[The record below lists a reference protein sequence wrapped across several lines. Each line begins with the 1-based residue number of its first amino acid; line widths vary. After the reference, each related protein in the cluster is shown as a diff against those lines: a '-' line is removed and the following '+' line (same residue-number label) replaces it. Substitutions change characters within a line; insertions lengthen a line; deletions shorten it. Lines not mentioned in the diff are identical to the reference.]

1 MESTGAANRSSD
13 QNLSDVKPN
22 GIELRSFI
30 EDIRR
35 NHPEEVLTI
44 SREVDPRF
52 EITALVVKLEQERR
66 FPILIFENV
75 RGSKFSVVTNVHA
88 SRRRLASAIGSEPRS
103 AVANYL
109 KRIERRIPPKEVTS
123 GPVKEV
129 ILSSEQVDLRAIP
142 QIVHHQDDAGPYLTA
157 AVTLARDPLSGRLN
171 CSFNRLMFLDK
182 NHTSIHLTLAKHLW
196 EFYSNA
202 EKMKQPL
209 QVAVILGAHPAWSL
223 GALNIGSIDEEE
235 FYLMGSLAGA
245 AMDVV
250 GAETMDLKVPAHAEM
265 ILEGEI
271 LPFERVDE
279 GPFGEFTGY
288 SLGSRKREV
297 FHVKAITHR
306 KNAFLHD
313 IAVGHLDHLLL
324 STIPMEA
331 NLFRAVKAMVPSVKA
346 VRIPAPFTVYVSIEK
361 KTEGQGKNAI
371 LAVLGADM
379 YMKHVI
385 VVDHDIDIFND
396 QRVQWAVGT
405 RCQADRDVM
414 IVSNVGGSDLDPSDL
429 KDGVTAKM
437 GIDATA
443 KPLLGSFTPK
453 HRVPKAVF
461 DRLDLTD
468 VVPGSWLTQK
478 EGKR

>member
-1 MESTGAANRSSD
+1 MND
-13 QNLSDVKPN
+13 
-22 GIELRSFI
+22 LRSFI
-30 EDIRR
+30 ENVRR
-35 NHPEEVLTI
+35 EFPDEILTI
-44 SREVDPRF
+44 SKEVDPRF
-52 EITALVVKLEQERR
+52 EITALVAKLEQERR
-66 FPILIFENV
+66 FPILVFEKV
-75 RGSKFSVVTNVHA
+75 KGTKFPVVTNVHA
-88 SRRRLASAIGSEPRS
+88 GRRRLASAIGGEPRT

-109 KRIERRIPPKEVTS
+109 RRIEHPIPPKEVAT
-123 GPVKEV
+123 GPVKDV
-129 ILSSEQVDLRAIP
+129 VLKGEQVDLRTMP

-157 AVTLARDPLSGRLN
+157 GITLAQDPISGRLN
-171 CSFNRLMFLDK
+171 CSFNRLMLIDK

-196 EFYSNA
+196 EFYTNA
-202 EKMKQPL
+202 EKLKQPL
-209 QVAVILGAHPAWSL
+209 KLAVILGAHPAWSL

-235 FYLMGSLAGA
+235 FYLMGSLAGEP
-245 AMDVV
+245 MEVV
-250 GAETMDLKVPAHAEM
+250 PAETMDLKVPARAEI

-297 FHVKAITHR
+297 FHVKAVTHR
-306 KNAFLHD
+306 KDAWLQD
-313 IAVGHLDHLLL
+313 ISVGHIDHLLL

-331 NLFRAVKAMVPSVKA
+331 NLYRSVRAMVPSVKG

-371 LAVLGADM
+371 LAILGSDL
-379 YMKHVI
+379 YIKHVI

-414 IVSNVGGSDLDPSDL
+414 IISHVGGSDLDPSNL

-443 KPLLGSFTPK
+443 KPRLDTFTPR
-453 HRVPKAVF
+453 HRVAKDVF
-461 DRLDLTD
+461 DRLDLKD
-468 VVPGSWLTQK
+468 FVPASWLAQK
-478 EGKR
+478 DGKR

>member
-1 MESTGAANRSSD
+1 MDTATTSTSSNGARVSQASPSPAD
-13 QNLSDVKPN
+13 
-22 GIELRSFI
+22 LRGFI
-30 EDIRR
+30 EKIRAES
-35 NHPEEVLTI
+35 PDDVLTI
-44 SREVDPRF
+44 SKEVDPRF
-52 EITALVVKLEQERR
+52 EITALTVKLEQQRR

-75 RGSKFSVVTNVHA
+75 KGSEFPVVTNVHA

-103 AVANYL
+103 AVASYL
-109 KRIERRIPPKEVTS
+109 KRIERRIPPKEVAT

-129 ILSSEQVDLRAIP
+129 ILKDDRIDLRTLP

-196 EFYSNA
+196 EFYTNA
-202 EKMKQPL
+202 EKLKQPL

-235 FYLMGSLAGA
+235 YYLMGALAGE
-245 AMDVV
+245 AMEVV
-250 GAETMDLKVPAHAEM
+250 PAETLDLKVPARAEL

-306 KNAFLHD
+306 TGAFLHD

-331 NLFRAVKAMVPSVKA
+331 NLFRCVRAMVPSVKA

-361 KTEGQGKNAI
+361 KTEGQGKSAI
-371 LAVLGADM
+371 LAALGADM

-385 VVDHDIDIFND
+385 VVDHDIDIFDD

-414 IVSNVGGSDLDPSDL
+414 IVSNVGGSDLDPSNL
-429 KDGVTAKM
+429 TDGVTAKM

-443 KPLLGSFTPK
+443 KPRLDAFTPR
-453 HRVPKAVF
+453 HRVAKDVL
-461 DRLDLTD
+461 DRVDLKEF
-468 VVPGSWLTQK
+468 VPASWLAQK
-478 EGKR
+478 DSKR

>member
-1 MESTGAANRSSD
+1 MTD
-13 QNLSDVKPN
+13 
-22 GIELRSFI
+22 LRSFL
-30 EDIRR
+30 ENVRQQS
-35 NHPEEVLTI
+35 PEEILTI
-44 SREVDPRF
+44 TKEVDARF
-52 EITALVVKLEQERR
+52 EITALVAKLEQEKR
-66 FPILIFENV
+66 FPVLLFENV
-75 RGSKFSVVTNVHA
+75 KGTKFPVVTNVHA
-88 SRRRLASAIGSEPRS
+88 SRRRLTAAIGSDPRA

-109 KRIERRIPPKEVTS
+109 CRIAHPLAPREVST

-129 ILSSEQVDLRAIP
+129 VLTGDQVDLNALP
-142 QIVHHQDDAGPYLTA
+142 QIVHHEADAGPYMTA
-157 AVTLARDPLSGRLN
+157 GITLARDPLSGRLN
-171 CSFNRLMFLDK
+171 CSFNRLMSVDK

-196 EFYSNA
+196 EFYTNA
-202 EKMKQPL
+202 EKRNESLP
-209 QVAVILGAHPAWSL
+209 VAVILGAHPAWSL

-235 FYLMGSLAGA
+235 LYLMGALAGEPVE
-245 AMDVV
+245 VV
-250 GAETMDLKVPAHAEM
+250 PAETMDLKVPARAEI

-271 LPFERVDE
+271 LPFERINE

-288 SLGSRKREV
+288 SLGSRQRELFKV
-297 FHVKAITHR
+297 NAITHR
-306 KNAFLHD
+306 KDAVFHD
-313 IAVGHLDHLLL
+313 ITVGHFDHLLL

-331 NLFRAVKAMVPSVKA
+331 NIFRCVKAMVPSVKA
-346 VRIPAPFTVYVSIEK
+346 VRIPAPFTVYIAIEK

-371 LAVLGADM
+371 LAALGADM

-443 KPLLGSFTPK
+443 KPLLDSFTPR
-453 HRVPKAVF
+453 HRVPKSVF
-461 DRLDLTD
+461 DRLDLKD
-468 VVPGSWLTQK
+468 YVPAAWLAQK
-478 EGKR
+478 DGKR

>member
-1 MESTGAANRSSD
+1 MDAARAAKLSSREI
-13 QNLSDVKPN
+13 LSEAKPN
-22 GIELRSFI
+22 VTDLRSFI
-30 EDIRR
+30 EKVRR
-35 NHPEEVLTI
+35 ESPEDVLTI
-44 SREVDPRF
+44 SKEVDPRF
-52 EITALVVKLEQERR
+52 EITALVVKLEEERR

-75 RGSKFSVVTNVHA
+75 KGTKFPVVTNVHA
-88 SRRRLASAIGSEPRS
+88 SRRRLAAAIGSEPRR
-103 AVANYL
+103 AVASYL
-109 KRIERRIPPKEVTS
+109 KRIERPIPPKEVDT

-129 ILSSEQVDLRAIP
+129 ILKSDQVDLHAIP

-171 CSFNRLMFLDK
+171 CSFNRLMSIDK

-196 EFYSNA
+196 EFYTNA
-202 EKMKQPL
+202 EKLKQPL
-209 QVAVILGAHPAWSL
+209 ELAVILGAHPAWSL

-235 FYLMGSLAGA
+235 FYLMGALASE
-245 AMDVV
+245 AMEVV
-250 GAETMDLKVPAHAEM
+250 PAETMDLKVPARAEM

-306 KNAFLHD
+306 KDAFLHD

-331 NLFRAVKAMVPSVKA
+331 NLFRSVKAMVPSVKA

-371 LAVLGADM
+371 LAVLGADL

-414 IVSNVGGSDLDPSDL
+414 IVSNVGGSDLDPSDS

-443 KPLLGSFTPK
+443 KPRLDSFTPR
-453 HRVPKAVF
+453 HRVPQDVF
-461 DRLDLTD
+461 ERVDLKD
-468 VVPGSWLTQK
+468 FVPSSWLTQK
-478 EGKR
+478 QGKR

>member
-1 MESTGAANRSSD
+1 MSTAKAARLTNQEISSPANRD
-13 QNLSDVKPN
+13 AA
-22 GIELRSFI
+22 ELRSFI
-30 EDIRR
+30 ERVR
-35 NHPEEVLTI
+35 QEHPEEVLTI
-44 SREVDPRF
+44 TAEVDPRF
-52 EITALVVKLEQERR
+52 EITALVYKLEQERR
-66 FPILIFENV
+66 FPVLIFENV
-75 RGSKFSVVTNVHA
+75 KGSRFPVVTNVHA
-88 SRRRLASAIGSEPRS
+88 SRRRLASAIGSEPRA
-103 AVANYL
+103 AVAGYL
-109 KRIERRIPPKEVTS
+109 KRIEERIAPKDVDT

-129 ILSSEQVDLRAIP
+129 ILKGDQVDLGAIP
-142 QIVHHQDDAGPYLTA
+142 QIVHHQDDAGPYMTA

-171 CSFNRLMFLDK
+171 CSFNRLMSLDK
-182 NHTSIHLTLAKHLW
+182 SHTSIHLTLAKHLW
-196 EFYSNA
+196 EFYTNA
-202 EKMKQPL
+202 EKIKQPL
-209 QVAVILGAHPAWSL
+209 QIAVILGAHPAWSL

-235 FYLMGSLAGA
+235 FYLMGSLAGE
-245 AMDVV
+245 AMEVV
-250 GAETMDLKVPAHAEM
+250 RAETIDLKVPARAEM

-271 LPFERVDE
+271 LPFERVEE

-297 FHVKAITHR
+297 FHVKAMTHR
-306 KNAFLHD
+306 KDAFLHD
-313 IAVGHLDHLLL
+313 ISVGHLDHLLL

-405 RCQADRDVM
+405 RCQADRDVV
-414 IVSNVGGSDLDPSDL
+414 IVSNAGGSDLDPSDSQ
-429 KDGVTAKM
+429 DGVTAKM

-443 KPLLGSFTPK
+443 KPRLDKFTPR
-453 HRVPKAVF
+453 HRVPKEVF
-461 DRLDLTD
+461 DRLDLKNF
-468 VVPGSWLTQK
+468 VPDSWLAPK
-478 EGKR
+478 DGKR